1 MSAWCAAVFLRVRTA
16 FDGRRLTHRGVFTS
30 TFLEIDEIMK
40 IQSVFGA
47 GTMPLKIELRRGGK
61 VRLHTFDNMST
72 TKVETFAAVVQAYA
86 DRASPAAS
94 SYR

>member
-1 MSAWCAAVFLRVRTA
+1 
-16 FDGRRLTHRGVFTS
+16 
-30 TFLEIDEIMK
+30 
-40 IQSVFGA
+40 
-47 GTMPLKIELRRGGK
+47 MPLKIELRRGGK